1 MCAISLD
8 SAYRWCHPCLSLIY
22 FTQYDSLYYRPL
34 FNWPEIKI
42 ANKNISKILRGVN
55 LEGQNNSVF
64 KGYLRCLSGKESSC
78 QCKETQEMWV
88 WSLGWEDPLEE
99 EMAPHSSILAW
110 EIPWTEEP
118 GGLQST
124 GWQRVGH
131 SWATNSFQDCY
142 WMELETMACPWPS
155 SRLRWFLK
163 GLEMLWRRSA
173 SSLSSPQGTWEG
185 RRKKEGD
192 GGDWPLERC
201 PASLF

>member
-124 GWQRVGH
+124 GLLGVRHDNTHAQVSKSKSDKILKSLSRAMKVNDTKTERLRTQNV
-131 SWATNSFQDCY
+131 AIQPF
-142 WMELETMACPWPS
+142 MELPEWLLLTRPGAQ
-155 SRLRWFLK
+155 K
-163 GLEMLWRRSA
+163 GA
-173 SSLSSPQGTWEG
+173 PTWG
-185 RRKKEGD
+185 RHTV
-192 GGDWPLERC
+192 
-201 PASLF
+201 